1 MWILY
6 VNCKKAKISRRKR
19 KIAIITFIAQA
30 TIITCT
36 IIHMATITIITGITQ
51 TMKGQGTKISI
62 IKRATKT
69 SKNKQRTTWL
79 SEIHQARSL
88 KRINHKNNKRK
99 KSQLRRN
106 RVLNLTK
113 NNNTNIIRDHPRLFI
128 KLSLEIIDIRKTKLN
143 TLSNSSNNS
152 SSFHHNQC
160 SSSQWW
166 TQKSIATNKN
176 KKTHK
181 YRQSIARSFKINQI
195 NTCKKV

>member
-69 SKNKQRTTWL
+69 SKNKQRTT
-79 SEIHQARSL
+79 
-88 KRINHKNNKRK
+88 
-99 KSQLRRN
+99 
-106 RVLNLTK
+106 
-113 NNNTNIIRDHPRLFI
+113 
-128 KLSLEIIDIRKTKLN
+128 
-143 TLSNSSNNS
+143 
-152 SSFHHNQC
+152 
-160 SSSQWW
+160 
-166 TQKSIATNKN
+166 
-176 KKTHK
+176 
-181 YRQSIARSFKINQI
+181 
-195 NTCKKV
+195 

>member
-6 VNCKKAKISRRKR
+6 VSCKKAKISRRKR

-51 TMKGQGTKISI
+51 IMKGQGTKISI

-69 SKNKQRTTWL
+69 SKNKQRAMWL

-106 RVLNLTK
+106 RVSNHII
-113 NNNTNIIRDHPRLFI
+113 NNNTNIIKDHPRLFI
-128 KLSLEIIDIRKTKLN
+128 KLNLEIIDIRKTKLN

-152 SSFHHNQC
+152 SSSRHNKC
-160 SSSQWW
+160 SSSSQWW

-181 YRQSIARSFKINQI
+181 CR
-195 NTCKKV
+195 